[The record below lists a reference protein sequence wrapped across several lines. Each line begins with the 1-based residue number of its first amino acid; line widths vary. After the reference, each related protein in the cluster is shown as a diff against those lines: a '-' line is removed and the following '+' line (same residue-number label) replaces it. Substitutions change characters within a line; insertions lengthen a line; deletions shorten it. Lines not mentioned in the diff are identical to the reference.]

1 MRKEGPSI
9 HRLLQARGHVTI
21 ETEEARV
28 VTLPLF
34 TDELFLQRQHM
45 VDCNI
50 ERFTYAN
57 EHSGDKMVRQGA
69 DSPSA

>member
-9 HRLLQARGHVTI
+9 HRLLQTRAHVTI
-21 ETEEARV
+21 ETAEARV

-45 VDCNI
+45 VDL
-50 ERFTYAN
+50 
-57 EHSGDKMVRQGA
+57 Q
-69 DSPSA
+69 